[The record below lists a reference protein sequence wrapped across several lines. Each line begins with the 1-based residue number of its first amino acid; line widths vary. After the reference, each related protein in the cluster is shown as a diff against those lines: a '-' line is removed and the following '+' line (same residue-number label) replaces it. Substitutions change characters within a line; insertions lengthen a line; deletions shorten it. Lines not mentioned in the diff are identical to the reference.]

1 MVTLEQVK
9 QDKEVLC
16 YIEIANNH
24 LGAMGYTDHSFR
36 HVEIVSHKAGEIM
49 TKLGSSLRMAELAE
63 IAGYL
68 HDIGNVVSRYNHS
81 QSGALLAANIL
92 TRLGMDCHELAQIV
106 GAIGNHD
113 EGEGEIVNKLTAALV
128 LADKTDVH
136 RSRVRNN
143 DFATFDIHDR
153 VNYAVE
159 ESGLEIDAENRVITL
174 HLTIDI
180 KIVPVIEYFEIF
192 MLRLMMCR
200 RAADYINCQFSIIIN
215 SAKLL

>member
-1 MVTLEQVK
+1 MVTLEQIK
-9 QDKEVLC
+9 QDREVLC
-16 YIEIANNH
+16 YIEMANVH

-36 HVEIVSHKAGEIM
+36 HVEIVSRKAGEIM
-49 TKLGSSLRMAELAE
+49 TKLALPPRLAELAG

-81 QSGALLAANIL
+81 QSGALLAATIL
-92 TRLGMDCHELAQIV
+92 TRLGMDCHELAQII

-113 EGEGEIVNKLTAALV
+113 EGEGEIVNDLTAALV

-136 RSRVRNN
+136 RSRVRNK

-159 ESGLEIDAENRVITL
+159 ESELEIDELNRMIIL
-174 HLTIDI
+174 HLTIDT

-215 SAKLL
+215 NAKLL

>member
-16 YIEIANNH
+16 YIEIANEH

-36 HVEIVSHKAGEIM
+36 HVEIVSRKASEIVG
-49 TKLGSSLRMAELAE
+49 KLGLSPRMAELAG

-81 QSGALLAANIL
+81 QSGALLAGTIL
-92 TRLGMDCHELAQIV
+92 TRLGMDCHELAQII

-113 EGEGEIVNKLTAALV
+113 EGEGEIVNELTAVLV

-136 RSRVRNN
+136 RSRVRNK

-159 ESGLEIDAENRVITL
+159 ESELEIDVEKRMITL

-215 SAKLL
+215 NAKLL